1 MKNVD
6 QILARGPDVKM
17 ILSHQETYWAH
28 THHTKEPELLFKHVN
43 LVNAYAGNLV
53 KEHGLNAVIDNLI
66 NAYVESWGDDEMKGY
81 IKTFFVHSIVFH
93 DFGKINENFQSKRM
107 KNKAFN
113 SIAYASLNPDYGHS
127 YLGAFIFLSYH
138 ILLILKA
145 DLTQED
151 QSKLIGHCFF
161 FAYPILQHH
170 SPALFDVVERDGLF
184 SRFKD
189 VLKELK
195 PFLKKYLIDFNEQIL
210 DAIFSNIE
218 NLWFGMISDKI
229 TSESF
234 PLFALIKLNFSLLTA
249 ADYLAT
255 HEFMNGIESQNSP
268 IIDFGTLNNYE
279 RNKEIYKHL
288 IGFKYNA
295 GIYEELD
302 THKPNFPNTRS
313 NENLNFLRKQ
323 MAIEVVNQI
332 KLNTNTNLF
341 YLEAPTGGGKTN
353 FSALVIGELLMANPE
368 LNKVFYVFPFTTLI
382 TQTYGVIKESLGL
395 TDDEIVEL
403 HSKAPFNSSSESN
416 QDGVY
421 GSDKKDFIDNLFA
434 LYPFTLL
441 SHVKFFDIL
450 KTNGKEQ
457 NYLLH
462 RLANSIVIID
472 EIQSYNPSI
481 WDKMLF
487 FIENYARFFNVKFV
501 LMSATL
507 PKISDLNVGF
517 RKKIEF
523 VDLLPNA
530 QKYLTNINFSGRVQ
544 FNLDL
549 LQEEEFEL
557 NKLSEIVLEK
567 SREYAES
574 NKGVKTIIEF
584 IYKKT
589 TTAFQKLLSDTAF
602 FDEILVLSGT
612 ILESRRK
619 EVINF
624 IKRNKDVKINILLI
638 TTQVVEA
645 GVDID
650 MDLGFKNVSLL
661 DSDEQLAGRVNRNAS
676 KSISDVYLFNIDDAK
691 VLYGKDYRYKRT
703 AEMSIEERQSI
714 LKEKDFKR
722 LYEKVLLSIDDSNNP
737 LFADSISSYQN
748 VLKDL
753 RYTEVDR
760 EFEIISQSNHSIF
773 IPLAIPIEIEGV
785 ELGKIEKVF
794 TIDELNFLSKFSVFP
809 EFDEKLDIQVIQGE
823 SIWQLYENLINNSN
837 KEKGFDLQQ
846 KINIKKLQTIMSK
859 FCFSLISNSKDYRE
873 MQFGF
878 GYEQYG
884 FFYFDHY
891 AEIRENGKIYDYNSG
906 LNSNAFSDSNFI

>member
-1 MKNVD
+1 MKSVD
-6 QILARGPDVKM
+6 QILAQAPDVKK
-17 ILSHQETYWAH
+17 ILSHYEMYLAH
-28 THHTKEPELLFKHVN
+28 SHHTKAPESLYEHVN
-43 LVNAYAGNLV
+43 LVNAYAGSLI
-53 KEHGLNAVIDNLI
+53 KEHHLDQVIDDLI
-66 NAYVESWGDDEMKGY
+66 DVYVENWGNDEMKSF
-81 IKTFFVHSIVFH
+81 IKTLFVHSIVFH
-93 DFGKINENFQSKRM
+93 DFGKINENFQIKRM
-107 KNKAFN
+107 GNKLF
-113 SIAYASLNPDYGHS
+113 SPKVYESLNPDYGHS
-127 YLGAFIFLSYH
+127 YLGAFIFISYH
-138 ILLILKA
+138 ISLILKTN
-145 DLTQED
+145 LTQED
-151 QSKLIGHCFF
+151 KSKLIGHCFF
-161 FAYPILQHH
+161 FSYPILQHH
-170 SPALFDVVERDGLF
+170 SPALFDMIERDGLF
-184 SRFKD
+184 SRFND
-189 VLKELK
+189 VLNELK
-195 PFLKKYLIDFNEQIL
+195 PFLKRYLIDYNEQIL
-210 DAIFSNIE
+210 NAIFSNVE
-218 NLWFGMISDKI
+218 NLWFGKISEMV
-229 TSESF
+229 TSEPF
-234 PLFALIKLNFSLLTA
+234 PLFALLKLNFSLLTA
-249 ADYLAT
+249 SDYMAT
-255 HEFMNGIESQNSP
+255 HEFMNGNEIQNSR
-268 IIDFGTLNNYE
+268 ISDFGILNNPE
-279 RNKEIYKHL
+279 RNEEIYKHL
-288 IGFKYNA
+288 INFKFNTN
-295 GIYEELD
+295 IYKELD
-302 THKPNFPNTRS
+302 THKINFPNIRS

-323 MAIEVVNQI
+323 MAIEIVNEI
-332 KLNTNTNLF
+332 KSNTKNNLF

-353 FSALVIGELLMANPE
+353 FSALVIGELLMVNSE

-403 HSKAPFNSSSESN
+403 HSKAPFSSSSESSK
-416 QDGVY
+416 DGVY
-421 GSDKKDFIDNLFA
+421 GNDRENFIDNLFA

-441 SHVKFFDIL
+441 SHVKFFNIL

-462 RLANSIVIID
+462 RIANSIVVID

-507 PKISDLNVGF
+507 PKISNLNVGF

-544 FNLDL
+544 FKLDL
-549 LQEEEFEL
+549 LQDEEFDL

-589 TTAFQKLLSDTAF
+589 TTAFQKLLSDSVF

-661 DSDEQLAGRVNRNAS
+661 DSDEQLAGRVNRNAN
-676 KSISDVYLFNIDDAK
+676 KKISDVYLFNIDDAK

-703 AEMSIEERQSI
+703 AEISIEERQSI

-753 RYTEVDR
+753 RYTQVDR

-794 TIDELNFLSKFSVFP
+794 TIEELNFLSKLSVFP
-809 EFDEKLDIQVIQGE
+809 EFDKKLEIEIIQGK
-823 SIWQLYENLINNSN
+823 SIWQLYENLIHNTN

-846 KINIKKLQTIMSK
+846 RINFKKLQTIMSK
-859 FCFSLISNSKDYRE
+859 FCFSLISHSKDYRE

-884 FFYFDHY
+884 FFYFNHY

-906 LNSNAFSDSNFI
+906 LNSDAFSDSNFI